1 MTGAEGL
8 LPVAD
13 RARVR
18 RAALRLVRADGR
30 AFAAALLVNA
40 LAAGAGL
47 VGPWLVG
54 RIVDE
59 VRGGQG
65 VGAVDR
71 LAPWI
76 LVCALAQLLL
86 ARWARFVGYRFGE
99 RTLARVREEYVER
112 VLALPASVVERAGTG
127 DLTARGTADVAIV
140 GTTLRD
146 VGPELLVCTVQALF
160 VLVAVFALNPLLGAF
175 GLLGLTPIWLALRW
189 YLRRAR
195 DGYLA
200 EGAATSQVAE
210 IVASTAAG
218 ARTVE
223 AFGLSERRVAA
234 SRDALEQ
241 SRRTRFYTLFLR
253 TVFFPAVEVTYTVPV
268 AGVLLLGGW
277 LHQRGAV
284 GVGAVVAAALYLR
297 QFTEPLDQILMRVE
311 QLQSSSASFAR
322 VEGLAQAPRGETG
335 GAERV
340 AWANAVGAVRAAGGE
355 TGDGVRVTRGETG
368 DRARVA
374 RGETGNPARAA
385 RWKAGDP
392 MRATRG
398 ETDGPAQATRRKTDD
413 PTQAARSENSHPAQ
427 ADRGETDDPTRTTRS
442 ETDDPTQA
450 ARSENSHLAQAT
462 RGETDGPAQT
472 TRRKTDDPTQA
483 ARSEISDPARADRG
497 ETDDPAQADR
507 GEADD
512 PARATRRKT
521 DDPTQAARSEISH
534 PARADRGEADDPARA
549 TRGETGAGSPVPVD
563 DRIDVRGVRYAYE
576 RGGEVLR
583 GVDLTVR
590 PGERLAVV
598 GPSGAGKTTLSRL
611 LAGIDRPGT
620 GTVTVGGVPVAELE
634 PEVLRRQV
642 VLVTQEHHVFL
653 GTVRDNLLIAEPQ
666 ATDADLWAA
675 LATVGADDWVR
686 DLPDGLN
693 TPLGADGCSTDG
705 SQAQQLALARVV
717 LADPHTLI
725 LDEATAL
732 LDPTTARH
740 AERALA
746 AVLEGRTVIA
756 IAHRLHTAH
765 DADRVAVM
773 ENGLLTELGTHEDL
787 VTADGAYA
795 ALWRTWHGDTGGHSD
810 SPVGEEAS

>member
-1 MTGAEGL
+1 MTGAESL

-30 AFAAALLVNA
+30 AFVAALLLNA

-54 RIVDE
+54 RIVDD

-86 ARWARFVGYRFGE
+86 ARWARDVGYRFGE
-99 RTLARVREEYVER
+99 RTLARVREQYVER

-146 VGPELLVCTVQALF
+146 VGPELLVSTVQALF
-160 VLVAVFALNPLLGAF
+160 VLVAVFALDPLLGAF

-223 AFGLSERRVAA
+223 AFGLQERRTAT
-234 SRDALEQ
+234 SRDALEK

-268 AGVLLLGGW
+268 VGVLLLGGW
-277 LHQRGAV
+277 LHQRGTI

-322 VEGLAQAPRGETG
+322 VEGLAQAPPGKPTGTAPPPCGDTGGLSRAGDEDTGGPARSAVGGAKGPAPASGRRAADPAQAGDRDTAEPTRPGHSDTRGPARTGGGNTGGPAQASGGNTAGPARAGGSDTAGPSPARRGESARPVHAHG
-335 GAERV
+335 
-340 AWANAVGAVRAAGGE
+340 
-355 TGDGVRVTRGETG
+355 G
-368 DRARVA
+368 DRAR
-374 RGETGNPARAA
+374 
-385 RWKAGDP
+385 
-392 MRATRG
+392 
-398 ETDGPAQATRRKTDD
+398 
-413 PTQAARSENSHPAQ
+413 
-427 ADRGETDDPTRTTRS
+427 
-442 ETDDPTQA
+442 
-450 ARSENSHLAQAT
+450 LAQAPC
-462 RGETDGPAQT
+462 GESG
-472 TRRKTDDPTQA
+472 
-483 ARSEISDPARADRG
+483 AR
-497 ETDDPAQADR
+497 
-507 GEADD
+507 
-512 PARATRRKT
+512 
-521 DDPTQAARSEISH
+521 
-534 PARADRGEADDPARA
+534 
-549 TRGETGAGSPVPVD
+549 SPVPAD

-611 LAGIDRPGT
+611 LAGVDRPGT
-620 GTVTVGGVPVAELE
+620 GTVTVGGVPVADLE
-634 PEVLRRQV
+634 PELLRRQV

-653 GTVRDNLLIAEPQ
+653 GTVRDNLLIAEPD
-666 ATDADLWAA
+666 ATDDDLWAA

-686 DLPDGLN
+686 DLPDGLD
-693 TPLGADGCSTDG
+693 TRLGAGGRPTDG

-746 AVLEGRTVIA
+746 AVLQGRTVIA

-773 ENGLLTELGTHEDL
+773 EDGRLTELGTHEDL
-787 VTADGAYA
+787 VTADGPYA
-795 ALWRTWHGDTGGHSD
+795 ALWRTWHGDTT
-810 SPVGEEAS
+810 ER

>member
-1 MTGAEGL
+1 VTAGEGL

-13 RARVR
+13 RSRVR

-30 AFAAALLVNA
+30 AFAAALLLNA

-54 RIVDE
+54 RIVDG
-59 VRGGQG
+59 VRAGHG
-65 VGAVDR
+65 VGMVDR
-71 LAPWI
+71 LALWI
-76 LVCALAQLLL
+76 LLCALAQLLL
-86 ARWARFVGYRFGE
+86 ARWARYVGHRFGE

-160 VLVAVFALNPLLGAF
+160 VLGAVCALDPLLGVF

-210 IVASTAAG
+210 VVASTAAG

-223 AFGLSERRVAA
+223 AFGLRQRRIAA

-241 SRRTRFYTLFLR
+241 SRRTRFHTLFLR

-284 GVGAVVAAALYLR
+284 GIGAVVAAALYLR

-322 VEGLAQAPRGETG
+322 VEGLAQAPRGQS
-335 GAERV
+335 A
-340 AWANAVGAVRAAGGE
+340 
-355 TGDGVRVTRGETG
+355 
-368 DRARVA
+368 
-374 RGETGNPARAA
+374 
-385 RWKAGDP
+385 
-392 MRATRG
+392 
-398 ETDGPAQATRRKTDD
+398 
-413 PTQAARSENSHPAQ
+413 
-427 ADRGETDDPTRTTRS
+427 
-442 ETDDPTQA
+442 
-450 ARSENSHLAQAT
+450 
-462 RGETDGPAQT
+462 
-472 TRRKTDDPTQA
+472 
-483 ARSEISDPARADRG
+483 
-497 ETDDPAQADR
+497 
-507 GEADD
+507 
-512 PARATRRKT
+512 
-521 DDPTQAARSEISH
+521 
-534 PARADRGEADDPARA
+534 
-549 TRGETGAGSPVPVD
+549 AGSPVPAD

-576 RGGEVLR
+576 RGGEVLC

-611 LAGIDRPGT
+611 LAGVDRPGA
-620 GTVTVGGVPVAELE
+620 GAVTVGGVPVADLE
-634 PEVLRRQV
+634 PELLRRQV

-653 GTVRDNLLIAEPQ
+653 GTVRDNLLIAEPD
-666 ATDADLWAA
+666 ATDADVWAA
-675 LATVGADDWVR
+675 LAAVGADDWVR
-686 DLPDGLN
+686 ELPDGLD
-693 TPLGADGCSTDG
+693 TRLGAGGHSTDG
-705 SQAQQLALARVV
+705 SRAQQLALARVV

-746 AVLEGRTVIA
+746 AVLQDRTVIA

-773 ENGLLTELGTHEDL
+773 ENGRLSELGTHEDL
-787 VTADGAYA
+787 VAAGGAYA
-795 ALWRTWHGDTGGHSD
+795 ALWRTWHGDTAGQ
-810 SPVGEEAS
+810 P